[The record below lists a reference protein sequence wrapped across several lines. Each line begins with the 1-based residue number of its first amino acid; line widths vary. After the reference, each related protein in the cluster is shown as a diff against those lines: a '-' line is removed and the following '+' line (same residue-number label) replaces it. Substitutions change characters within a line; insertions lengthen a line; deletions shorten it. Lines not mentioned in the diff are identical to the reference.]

1 MAQVTVDKVGK
12 QIPNSTFF
20 PRYLAASDFGM
31 ASGATYASV
40 SCLTGQF
47 TPVGAYQV
55 GYRNW
60 VAFGQG
66 IVTNTGR
73 DDRQT
78 ATIKLYTATGQLTSG
93 TLRLAVTDSN
103 KLSIHPV
110 MDSLLSNWS
119 NGVKVAED
127 NNVASFESSLLITV
141 NPGSTTTIA
150 NTNAS
155 MQANIPVSQYSQ

>member
-1 MAQVTVDKVGK
+1 MAQVNVDKAGK
-12 QIPNSTFF
+12 QIPNSTYF
-20 PRYLAASDFGM
+20 PRYLSLSDFGM
-31 ASGATYASV
+31 QSGGTYATV
-40 SCLTGQF
+40 SCLAGQF
-47 TPVGAYQV
+47 TPVGAYTV

-66 IVTNTGR
+66 VVTNNGR

-78 ATIKLYTATGQLTSG
+78 ATIKVYTASGQLTSG

-119 NGVKVAED
+119 SGVKVAED

-141 NPGSTTTIA
+141 NPNSTTTIVY
-150 NTNAS
+150 NAS
-155 MQANIPVSQYSQ
+155 SQASVPVSQYSQ